1 MKKRRKTKKWQ
12 VNTVNR
18 VERQSNTSATVL
30 KNKGRSDF
38 AQALQ
43 IKYNPKS
50 TFKMLEAVSGITKRE
65 FLEFYLFLE
74 QHDIRVDKFFT
85 YMVKMWSQGK
95 SETREYFA
103 STISDLLSKNKKAS
117 EHRINMQR
125 KKFINLEKQRQ
136 LIQTQFD
143 FVFSN
148 EEIDN
153 ILQEINEDLDR
164 TRD

>member
-1 MKKRRKTKKWQ
+1 MRKRRKTKKWQ

-18 VERQSNTSATVL
+18 VARQSNSNKDMF

-43 IKYNPKS
+43 IKYNPNSK
-50 TFKMLEAVSGITKRE
+50 FKMLNEVSGITKRE

-74 QHDIRVDKFFT
+74 QHDIKVDNFFK

-103 STISDLLSKNKKAS
+103 LTISDFLLKQRKAS
-117 EHRINMQR
+117 ERKINMQR
-125 KKFINLEKQRQ
+125 KKFVNLEKQRQ
-136 LIQTQFD
+136 LIQSQFD
-143 FVFSN
+143 FVFSS

-153 ILQEINEDLDR
+153 ILEEINEDLDKIPN
-164 TRD
+164 

>member
-1 MKKRRKTKKWQ
+1 MRKRRKTKKWQ

-18 VERQSNTSATVL
+18 VARQSRAN
-30 KNKGRSDF
+30 KDIFKIKGRSDF

-74 QHDIRVDKFFT
+74 QHDIKVNKFFT
-85 YMVKMWSQGK
+85 YMVKMWSEGK

-103 STISDLLSKNKKAS
+103 STISDLLIKNKKAT
-117 EHRINMQR
+117 ENKINLQR
-125 KKFINLEKQRQ
+125 KKFVNLEKQRQ
-136 LIQTQFD
+136 LIQSQFD
-143 FVFSN
+143 FVFSS

-153 ILQEINEDLDR
+153 ILEEINEDLDKIPN
-164 TRD
+164 

>member
-18 VERQSNTSATVL
+18 VERQSRTNKDKF

-65 FLEFYLFLE
+65 FLEFFLFLE
-74 QHDIRVDKFFT
+74 QHDIKVSKFFT
-85 YMVKMWSQGK
+85 YMVKMWSEGK

-103 STISDLLSKNKKAS
+103 STISDLLIKNKKAT
-117 EHRINMQR
+117 EHKINLQR
-125 KKFINLEKQRQ
+125 KKFVNLEKQRQ
-136 LIQTQFD
+136 LIQSQFD
-143 FVFSN
+143 FVFSS

-153 ILQEINEDLDR
+153 ILEEINENLDR
-164 TRD
+164 TTN

>member
-1 MKKRRKTKKWQ
+1 MKKRRKTRKWQ

-18 VERQSNTSATVL
+18 VSRQSRTPEKMF

-50 TFKMLEAVSGITKRE
+50 KFQMIREISEITKRE

-74 QHDIRVDKFFT
+74 QHNIRADIFFR
-85 YMVKMWSQGK
+85 YMVKMWSEGN

-103 STISDLLSKNKKAS
+103 SIISEILLKKKKIT
-117 EHRINMQR
+117 EHKMNMKR
-125 KKFINLEKQRQ
+125 KKFVIFEKQRQ
-136 LIQTQFD
+136 LIQSQFD
-143 FVFSN
+143 FVFSSD
-148 EEIDN
+148 EIDN
-153 ILQEINEDLDR
+153 ILSEINEDLDKI
-164 TRD
+164 RD

>member
-1 MKKRRKTKKWQ
+1 MFHVDSNFKKIGYIRFG
-12 VNTVNR
+12 
-18 VERQSNTSATVL
+18 SNTQYFMVDDYKKNIVL
-30 KNKGRSDF
+30 
-38 AQALQ
+38 AQKANR
-43 IKYNPKS
+43 KYNPKS